1 MEVTMNEHTGP
12 DSRFVERLEWQL
24 SSEFRR
30 ADRLKSS
37 QKRIAVPRRIAI
49 LSLMAGVLMTGV
61 AAMKAADYI
70 KDSRQKK
77 VEMARVEAEVRIKQ
91 AHLESAKELESQA
104 KTRFSNGLIGEE
116 EYMVVKHAAARA
128 ELDIKRSRLNEAEV
142 KISGETPRNELSA
155 PLVGGR
161 DFVSERLRIEQKGV
175 ELDIEHLGQ
184 RQERFQE
191 LVGKGLVQGVEL
203 EQIQAEMDARKATIE
218 KTQERLALRKR
229 FLAREIT
236 AREVEIQDRKAAVAT
251 NLKLARSKVD
261 ALKEQMKRLRMLESE
276 GLISSAEGR
285 ELQFALTEAESELQ
299 LAALE
304 MEVLGKIQ

>member
-1 MEVTMNEHTGP
+1 
-12 DSRFVERLEWQL
+12 
-24 SSEFRR
+24 
-30 ADRLKSS
+30 
-37 QKRIAVPRRIAI
+37 
-49 LSLMAGVLMTGV
+49 
-61 AAMKAADYI
+61 MKAADYI

>member
-1 MEVTMNEHTGP
+1 MNEHYEP
-12 DSRFVERLEWQL
+12 DSRFLERLEWQL

-37 QKRIAVPRRIAI
+37 QERIAVPRRIAI

-77 VEMARVEAEVRIKQ
+77 LEMARVEAKVRIKE
-91 AHLESAKELESQA
+91 AHLESTKELESQA

-116 EYMVVKHAAARA
+116 EYMVMKHAAARA
-128 ELDIKRSRLNEAEV
+128 ELDLKRSRLNEAEV

-161 DFVSERLRIEQKGV
+161 DFVSERLRIEMRGI
-175 ELDIEHLGQ
+175 ELDHELLGR
-184 RQERFQE
+184 RQERFRE
-191 LVGKGLVQGVEL
+191 LVEKGLVQEVEL
-203 EQIQAEMDARKATIE
+203 DQIQAEMDARKVAIE
-218 KTQERLALRKR
+218 KTRERLVLRKR
-229 FLAREIT
+229 FLARKIT
-236 AREVEIQDRKAAVAT
+236 AQEVEVQDRKAAVEK
-251 NLKLARSKVD
+251 NLKLAQSKVA
-261 ALKEQMKRLRMLESE
+261 ALKEKMKRLQMLESQ

-285 ELQFALTEAESELQ
+285 ELQVSLTEAESELE

-304 MEVLGKIQ
+304 MEVLEKIQ